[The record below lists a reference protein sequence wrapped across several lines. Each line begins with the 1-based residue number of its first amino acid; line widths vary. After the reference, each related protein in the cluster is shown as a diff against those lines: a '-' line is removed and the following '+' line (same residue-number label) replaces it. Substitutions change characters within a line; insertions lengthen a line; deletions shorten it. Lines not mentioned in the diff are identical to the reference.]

1 MGLQSPASS
10 LGSAVMT
17 LEGERRLF
25 SNVNSSDLY
34 LLTAELATVCGQEGI
49 G

>member
-17 LEGERRLF
+17 LEGERGLF
-25 SNVNSSDLY
+25 SSINNSDLY
-34 LLTAELATVCGQEGI
+34 LLTAELAMVYGQEGI